1 MEQDEIMN
9 DDILRELI
17 QRIPLD
23 SPSENFVDRVMAGVQ
38 TSPAVVVARKPF
50 FLYLK
55 TAVPYTAAALI
66 LFFVIAT
73 SDLPLFN
80 WVPGKDYLLQNL
92 LPYFQALFTIFK
104 NAFSSK
110 FVSLGLLIS
119 FAAGALF
126 LIDRLLSR
134 RTSVQ
139 S

>member
-55 TAVPYTAAALI
+55 TAVPYTAFALI

-92 LPYFQALFTIFK
+92 LPYFQTLFTIFK

-134 RTSVQ
+134 RTSVP